1 VRLGAKQA
9 RSRAGRAERGAVA
22 APSRR
27 DRPALC
33 AQGRHHARRGQ
44 RHDLGALQAQDNAF
58 RAASEI
64 TTASGRPAQADRLH
78 RLWVP
83 ESSSSQCE
91 QAVFV
96 DCATDARLSSYAV
109 LLKIGWFG

>member
-1 VRLGAKQA
+1 MSLRLLYLIMI
-9 RSRAGRAERGAVA
+9 RVF
-22 APSRR
+22 
-27 DRPALC
+27 D
-33 AQGRHHARRGQ
+33 
-44 RHDLGALQAQDNAF
+44 
-58 RAASEI
+58 
-64 TTASGRPAQADRLH
+64 
-78 RLWVP
+78 LWVP